1 MRIGITC
8 YPSAGG
14 SGIVATELGHALAAK
29 GHQIHFIS
37 YSRPFRLDEEGKGIH
52 FHKVK
57 TVTYPLF
64 KYPPYSL
71 ALAVRMADVVRRE
84 NLDILHVHYAI
95 PHATSAFLAN
105 EILAPRRV
113 GVVTTL
119 HGTDI
124 TLVGSDK
131 TFYDITRLSIE
142 RSDAVTAVSEFLAR
156 ETRDKLNVKHPID
169 VIHNFVDG
177 DLFQTDASEEI
188 RASIGLDGGPVLI
201 HISNFRKVKNARDV
215 IRLFARVHEATDAH
229 LLLLGDGPER
239 VSCRILAEELG
250 IQSRISFLGNRATV
264 QDVLPLADLLLL
276 PSTVE
281 SFGLVALEA
290 MACGVPVVGYEG
302 GGLPEVVRQGE
313 DGLLAPLGDLERMIE
328 MTLELL
334 QNENRRSTMSE
345 KARTRA
351 LETFSTE
358 KVTAEYEAV
367 YRRVHAG
374 GSVRE

>member
-1 MRIGITC
+1 MI
-8 YPSAGG
+8 
-14 SGIVATELGHALAAK
+14 ATELGHALAAK
-29 GHQIHFIS
+29 GYEIHFIS
-37 YSRPFRLDEEGKGIH
+37 YSRPFRLGAASEGIH

-71 ALAVRMADVVRRE
+71 ALAVRMADVVRRKK
-84 NLDILHVHYAI
+84 LDILHVHYAI

-105 EILAPRRV
+105 EILAPQRV

-124 TLVGSDK
+124 TLVGSDE

-142 RSDAVTAVSEFLAR
+142 RSDAVTAVSDFLAQ
-156 ETRDKLNVKHPID
+156 ETREALNVTKPID
-169 VIHNFVDG
+169 VIPNFVNG
-177 DLFQTDASEEI
+177 ELFQTAASEQT
-188 RASIGLDGGPVLI
+188 RASIDLEGGPVMI
-201 HISNFRKVKNARDV
+201 HISNFRKVKNVRDV
-215 IRLFARVHEATDAH
+215 IRLFASVHEQTGAQ

-239 VSCRILAEELG
+239 VPCRILAEELG
-250 IQSRISFLGNRATV
+250 IQSQIHFLGNQTTV

-334 QNENRRSTMSE
+334 QNENRRAKMAENS
-345 KARTRA
+345 RRRA
-351 LETFSTE
+351 VETFSTD
-358 KVTAEYEAV
+358 KITREYEAV
-367 YRRVHAG
+367 YRRVFENQQRKTG
-374 GSVRE
+374 L